1 MLPVPPPP
9 PPPPPS
15 DPPQRRGR
23 GRPKGSRNRA
33 TVQREQALLAAMEAV
48 SFEGIGDSIKLLR
61 EVMKSPGVPLTER
74 LACAKILAQFDQP
87 RLAPLPPPPAPKTDL
102 SLSAA
107 LQQAFE
113 RTGRRPMT
121 SPFPARLT
129 DDDRRELDRMLGLA
143 D

>member
-1 MLPVPPPP
+1 M
-9 PPPPPS
+9 
-15 DPPQRRGR
+15 
-23 GRPKGSRNRA
+23 
-33 TVQREQALLAAMEAV
+33 AAMEAV

-61 EVMKSPGVPLTER
+61 EVMKSPGVPLSER

-87 RLAPLPPPPAPKTDL
+87 RLAPLPPPPTPKTDL

-113 RTGRRPMT
+113 RTGRRPVT
-121 SPFPARLT
+121 SAFPAALT